1 MINLLSHLIPL
12 VKSGKKTATT
22 RYGDKTGVYQV
33 GTDFVC
39 DVMTKE
45 QISVNITEVKLINFS
60 DIDSTLAQRENYS
73 DVELF
78 KNRLQELYGT
88 LEPDSLMTVVYFEI
102 R

>member
-33 GTDFVC
+33 GQDFVC

-45 QISVNITEVKLINFS
+45 QIPVNITEVKMINFG
-60 DIDSTLAQRENYS
+60 DIDLNLAQRENYS
-73 DVELF
+73 DIEDF
-78 KNRLQELYGT
+78 KNRLREIYGN
-88 LEPDSLMTVVYFEI
+88 LESDSLMTVVYFEI